1 MKMNWGWKLALLYSA
16 FVLGIMFMVI
26 KARSEKV
33 ELVVPDYYNQELQ
46 YEKRLEATRNAQKL
60 SAMVQTIQMNDILT
74 VTMPSECMEQNAKG
88 SMKLYCP
95 ADMKFDKTFD
105 LNVDSWSSQELN
117 VSDVKKGINI
127 LKVQWS
133 MNGKE
138 YYNEQAVYIN

>member
-1 MKMNWGWKLALLYSA
+1 MKMNWGWNMAILYGA
-16 FVLGIMFMVI
+16 FVIGIMFMVI

-46 YEKRLEATRNAQKL
+46 YEKRIEATRNAQAH
-60 SAMVQTIQMNDILT
+60 SGMVQTIQMSNMLI
-74 VTMPSECMEQNAKG
+74 VTLPPECLEQNANG
-88 SMKLYCP
+88 NMKIYCP
-95 ADMKFDKTFD
+95 ADMQFDKVYD
-105 LNVDSWSSQELN
+105 LSLDSLSSQSLD
-117 VSDVKKGINI
+117 VSDVRKGINI